1 LTDSLHFLIDR
12 VLIVTDLDGAFGP
25 LVKASVLKELVN
37 ASTTSFYLELKSSIL
52 QQDVPTTL
60 ELLRKRVPRLATR
73 VYAPADQQPRSPV
86 GHDQSR
92 RLVYAQEFNASS
104 GRTAPLF
111 TLTGTELDSV
121 LTTCRLWYRQVRT
134 GVYEPFT
141 STCFMCR
148 RTIAMDMPLYL
159 EHMRLCPERTNTKL
173 VMERYGDLA
182 ATVVNDNMFAR
193 ADMDMEEDGDEA
205 E

>member
-1 LTDSLHFLIDR
+1 MTDSLHFLIDR

-25 LVKASVLKELVN
+25 LVKASVLKELAN
-37 ASTTSFYLELKSSIL
+37 ASTTSFYLELESSIL
-52 QQDVPTTL
+52 QLDVPITL
-60 ELLRKRVPRLATR
+60 ELLRKRVPRLASR

-92 RLVYAQEFNASS
+92 RVMYAQEFNASS

-121 LTTCRLWYRQVRT
+121 LTTCLQWYRQVTT
-134 GVYEPFT
+134 GVYEPFV

-148 RTIAMDMPLYL
+148 REIAMDMPSYL
-159 EHMRLCPERTNTKL
+159 EHMQACPERTNTKL

-193 ADMDMEEDGDEA
+193 ADMEEDGDEA